1 MNCSNCGAK
10 IQGGKFCS
18 ECGAPILQENP
29 KQVEPPKTDLS
40 VRLGADKYYKKDEK
54 IINAALAHN
63 VFSDPGKIILYAGS
77 YYSNLDSYFLFVNS
91 NELIFCKINEKKPD
105 RDIITKFT
113 YLDSRLDDFYD
124 KSWKKIKMGEEL
136 IGFKPGKII
145 VYPGHLETIYR
156 EVQRLRGIDIPVAKS
171 TSNSAV
177 SRDYKNGISPDEM
190 NYDDIIGLFGKD
202 KIGAIKYV
210 REYTGCDLKEAKE
223 YVDRAYAQVS
233 KAPSN
238 KESIPSAPVLSKK
251 ERIKE
256 NKANGVACCPK
267 CGSTSLS
274 ANKKGFG
281 VGKAAVGVFT
291 VGVLG
296 AAAGGI
302 GSGKVVVTCLNCGH
316 HWKV

>member
-1 MNCSNCGAK
+1 MICHSCGAE

-18 ECGAPILQENP
+18 ECGAPISREESTKQE
-29 KQVEPPKTDLS
+29 VDIS
-40 VRLGADKYYKKDEK
+40 ARLGADKYYKKDEK
-54 IINAALAHN
+54 IINAALRHR
-63 VFSDPGKIILYAGS
+63 VLSEPEKVIIYAGN
-77 YYSNLDSYFLFVNS
+77 YYSNLDSHFLFVTTD
-91 NELIFCKINEKKPD
+91 ELIFCQINDKKPE
-105 RDIITKFT
+105 RDIIKKFS
-113 YLDSRLDDFYD
+113 YLDNRLNDFYD
-124 KSWKKIKMGEEL
+124 KGWKKIKIDESL

-156 EVQRLRGIDIPVAKS
+156 EVQRLRGIDIPILKS
-171 TSNSAV
+171 TVNNTAPKN
-177 SRDYKNGISPDEM
+177 YKNGISPDEL
-190 NYDDIIGLFGKD
+190 NYGDIIGLFGKD

-223 YVDRAYAQVS
+223 YIDRAYANTSSVPAY
-233 KAPSN
+233 KAP
-238 KESIPSAPVLSKK
+238 APVGSALSKK
-251 ERIKE
+251 DRIKE

-302 GSGKVVVTCLNCGH
+302 GSGKVVITCLNCGH
-316 HWKV
+316 RWKV